1 MTRRRR
7 ITITK
12 IQLKRIYKKIYQY
25 NNTKIKQYD
34 SLENIAKALSTVYT
48 QGYNKVDY
56 KNNII
61 YYPEFYVKCLQNN
74 NKYEVVNITYFTKN
88 NQVKDLF

>member
-1 MTRRRR
+1 M
-7 ITITK
+7 
-12 IQLKRIYKKIYQY
+12 KRIFGKIYQY

-34 SLENIAKALSTVYT
+34 SLENIAKALSTIYT
-48 QGYNKVDY
+48 QGYKSIDH

-74 NKYEVVNITYFTKN
+74 NKYEVVNITYYTKN

>member
-1 MTRRRR
+1 M
-7 ITITK
+7 TK
-12 IQLKRIYKKIYQY
+12 IQLKRVFNKIYQY
-25 NNTKIKQYD
+25 NNTQVKQYD

-48 QGYNKVDY
+48 QGYKSIDY